1 MNSFYIWWAF
11 NGCSITYGIF
21 IALPPVV
28 IVIAGM
34 TDTVKSHSPGPKM
47 FWYGLAVYYILGM
60 ILIPQLNYCM

>member
-34 TDTVKSHSPGPKM
+34 TNIVKSHFPGPKM
-47 FWYGLAVYYILGM
+47 FWYGLAVY
-60 ILIPQLNYCM
+60 